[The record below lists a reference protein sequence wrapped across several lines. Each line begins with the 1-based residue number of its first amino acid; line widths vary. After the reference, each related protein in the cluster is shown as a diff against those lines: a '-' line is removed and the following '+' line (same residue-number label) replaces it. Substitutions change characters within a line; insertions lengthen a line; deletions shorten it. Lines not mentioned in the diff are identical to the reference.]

1 MTSGAPDHWP
11 DHWDARGY
19 ARAARFVS
27 DLGAPVVALLD
38 PRPGERILDLGC
50 GDGAL
55 TARLAEAGAEVRG
68 VDASPDMVAA
78 ARERGIEAQVM
89 DAAAL
94 TFAREFD
101 AVFSNAALHWMT
113 DAEAVLAGVAR
124 ALVPGGRFVAEQ
136 GGMGNVAAIRTALIA
151 VLAEEGVETTLHD
164 VWRFPSPAEQTAALE
179 AAGFVVESMELIPR
193 PTPVAAGMEQWLA
206 VLAAPAMAKLPEPRR
221 EAARARVAA
230 LAAPALRDG
239 AGNWTAD
246 YVRLR
251 FRARLERAE

>member
-1 MTSGAPDHWP
+1 MTGAATARTDHWN
-11 DHWDARGY
+11 AQGY
-19 ARAARFVS
+19 AGAARFVS

-55 TARLAEAGAEVRG
+55 TQRLVEAGAHVTG
-68 VDASPDMVAA
+68 VDASPDMIAA
-78 ARERGIEAQVM
+78 ARARGIEAEVM
-89 DAAAL
+89 DAAEL
-94 TFAREFD
+94 TYERAFD
-101 AVFSNAALHWMT
+101 AVFSNAALHWMV
-113 DAEAVLAGVAR
+113 DAEPVLAGVAR

-151 VLAEEGVETTLHD
+151 VLADEGVETTLHD

-179 AAGFVVESMELIPR
+179 SAGFVVESMELIPR
-193 PTPVAAGMEQWLA
+193 PTPVAAGMETWLA
-206 VLAAPAMAKLPEPRR
+206 VLAAPALAKLPEERR
-221 EAARARVAA
+221 AAARARVAD

-251 FRARLERAE
+251 FRARLETAA